1 MVNSSKIYGDIYQQ
15 AAFDLNQL
23 DSIICSF
30 SPAIRKPV
38 SAQTKLIAKKF
49 LREFVRSDLCTELP
63 QMNAEPLKGP
73 VPLTMKGPFYSSAPI
88 QSLGGRAC
96 CKTISTYPPKV
107 GSHTRMGDPVCDRY
121 TLKIYENR
129 IVSALADG
137 CSWGARS
144 RSAAKRACKSFTHYI
159 EAHQKKGNNLQEI
172 AKIMLEGF
180 ACGHKDI
187 LETCEDAI
195 WEAGTTTLNGSILLK
210 ATPGD
215 ESMYKW
221 VFLSCNLGDC
231 KSFYYSTQTK
241 KARDI
246 TRNTRLDVQN
256 SADPG
261 GKLGPRD
268 GEPKPDLR
276 NLNIFWQYCEEGD
289 YIIVVTDGVYD
300 NFDLRHQGYIP
311 SDVGLE
317 GSDWFTCAK
326 DAAEVLNR
334 RHVEEQITKILSNI
348 ENKDLNADSICIALT
363 QYCYNLTEN
372 TRQFMM
378 ENPTLR
384 LPKDYGKYPG
394 KVDHCTVVCYQ
405 VGNGGVSIDQWF
417 GK

>member
-1 MVNSSKIYGDIYQQ
+1 MTHIRFVVLLCLLGVINAQSSCNETNIYQTYD
-15 AAFDLNQL
+15 DLVSCLQSVPFSESIKNGTL
-23 DSIICSF
+23 ATLRSIIPSY
-30 SPAIRKPV
+30 V
-38 SAQTKLIAKKF
+38 
-49 LREFVRSDLCTELP
+49 FVDS
-63 QMNAEPLKGP
+63 
-73 VPLTMKGPFYSSAPI
+73 
-88 QSLGGRAC
+88 
-96 CKTISTYPPKV
+96 
-107 GSHTRMGDPVCDRY
+107 
-121 TLKIYENR
+121 
-129 IVSALADG
+129 
-137 CSWGARS
+137 
-144 RSAAKRACKSFTHYI
+144 
-159 EAHQKKGNNLQEI
+159 
-172 AKIMLEGF
+172 
-180 ACGHKDI
+180 
-187 LETCEDAI
+187 
-195 WEAGTTTLNGSILLK
+195 
-210 ATPGD
+210 
-215 ESMYKW
+215 
-221 VFLSCNLGDC
+221 
-231 KSFYYSTQTK
+231 
-241 KARDI
+241 
-246 TRNTRLDVQN
+246 VQN

-384 LPKDYGKYPG
+384 LPKDYSKYPG